1 MVMDLTT
8 LFMEN
13 TSIYIVIAIIGLLV
27 LPAFYF
33 AIHKKH
39 ETRLSRIAALAFA
52 FIIGGLFLFR
62 KELVGYSLLGVGLVL
77 AIVDILQKRKNNYKS
92 HAPH

>member
-1 MVMDLTT
+1 MDKDLTT

-13 TSIYIVIAIIGLLV
+13 ASIYIAMAIIGLLV
-27 LPAFYF
+27 LPALYF
-33 AIHKKH
+33 AIHKKY

-52 FIIGGLFLFR
+52 FIIAGLFLSR

-77 AIVDILQKRKNNYKS
+77 AIVDIVQKRKNNYKS

>member
-1 MVMDLTT
+1 
-8 LFMEN
+8 MEN
-13 TSIYIVIAIIGLLV
+13 TSIVIGIAIIALFV
-27 LPAFYF
+27 LPALYF

-52 FIIGGLFLFR
+52 FIIAGLFLSR

-77 AIVDILQKRKNNYKS
+77 AIIDMVQKRKQNKS
-92 HAPH
+92 HASHRSITRI